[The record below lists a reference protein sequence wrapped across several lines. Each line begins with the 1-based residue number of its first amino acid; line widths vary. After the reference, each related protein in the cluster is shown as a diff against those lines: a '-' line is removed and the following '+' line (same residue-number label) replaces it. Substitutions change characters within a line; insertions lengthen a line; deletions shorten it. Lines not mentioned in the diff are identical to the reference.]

1 MIEINV
7 NERKQLDFTFS
18 DLSTVKHAKFV
29 VITPNNILFTFPAKI
44 DYQKNKIY
52 VDLPILSNIFR
63 SEVVSTCNL
72 EIVDNKN
79 IILKNS
85 QQQIRFHSNKIPSK
99 ETQVGVDV
107 SLPFPSIVL
116 KKISRDSYVKERIH

>member
-7 NERKQLDFTFS
+7 NERKKLDFTFS

-44 DYQKNKIY
+44 DYQQNKIF

-63 SEVVSTCNL
+63 SEVISICNL
-72 EIVDNKN
+72 EMVDNKN

-85 QQQIRFHSNKIPSK
+85 QQQIRFH
-99 ETQVGVDV
+99 
-107 SLPFPSIVL
+107 
-116 KKISRDSYVKERIH
+116 